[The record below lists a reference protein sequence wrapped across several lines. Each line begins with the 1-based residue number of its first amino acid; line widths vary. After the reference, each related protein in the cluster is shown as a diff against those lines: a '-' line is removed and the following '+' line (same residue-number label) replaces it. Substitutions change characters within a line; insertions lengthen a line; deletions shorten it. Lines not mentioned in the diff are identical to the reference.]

1 MMRRNRVLYGLLVLG
16 GLLVSLQGAAAGDQ
30 PGSVPLP
37 LGHPRTPPP
46 FTDESERS
54 EEFLKEM
61 VSILNETRSSDA
73 FLATVLALHRAK
85 VDGKLVVP
93 AIIRNEERL
102 KVFADTDPKN
112 GTDQQQTVLKCVLLL
127 ITGEKVQ

>member
-1 MMRRNRVLYGLLVLG
+1 MMRRKRVFSGLLVLG

-37 LGHPRTPPP
+37 LGHPQTPPP
-46 FTDESERS
+46 SIDESERS

-61 VSILNETRSSDA
+61 MSILHETRSSDA

-93 AIIRNEERL
+93 TIIRNAERL
-102 KVFADTDPKN
+102 REV
-112 GTDQQQTVLKCVLLL
+112 
-127 ITGEKVQ
+127 TGRSSIF